1 MPLTLGTKLG
11 PYQILGPLDAGGMGE
26 VYRALDTQL
35 DREVAVKVLPHS
47 MASDPE
53 RLARFDRE
61 AKILAALNHP
71 NIAVIYGLE
80 KFDGGRALVMELV
93 PGDTL
98 GARIKKGA
106 LPQEEALQVAKQIAE
121 ALEAAH
127 EKNITHRDLK
137 PGNVMITPT
146 GLVKVLDFGLAAMS
160 SPAQSSADPDNS
172 PTLTMGMT
180 AAGTIMGTAAYMAPE
195 QAAGAPIDRRAD
207 IWSFGVVLWE
217 MLTGKRLFSGGE
229 SISHTLADVLRAPI
243 DFEQIPAS
251 PVRKLLKRCL
261 DRSLKTRLQSIAEAR
276 IAIDEILTGTATD
289 APAQNRD
296 REEAGRR
303 AWLPWAVAATLGLI
317 AAVAG
322 TAWWSTGQPVDQP
335 LIRISGDLGPDAIAG
350 ANQTVAISPD
360 GKRIVYPVRSGG
372 KQLLATRLLD
382 QPAPTLLS
390 GTDNAT
396 VPFFSPDG
404 QWIGFGADGKLK
416 KISVLGGAALALCDA
431 PSLRGA
437 SWGADGNIIVALN
450 STTVGLSRVPDSG
463 GQPQTLTKPQDRGEQ
478 RNFWPHSLPDGNAV
492 LFAANSS
499 GNWDTANVEVLAL
512 KDGALKTGEVKILV
526 RGGYSPHY
534 VPAASG
540 GVGHLVYVHEGV
552 LLGVPF
558 DPVKLELRGTP
569 APLLEDVAANAGT
582 GGGQFDISRTGSLV
596 YLAGKSTTSG
606 VTLSWMDS
614 SGKMEPLLPKMERY
628 EHPRFSP
635 DGNFLAISMITISKG
650 RYDVY
655 VYDWR
660 HDTMP
665 RLTFNGANNV
675 EAEWS
680 PDGKHLVYDADDG
693 LWWVR
698 ADGGGEPQRLLE
710 GKPEIN
716 RTVNGISPDGKRVSY
731 SIVGLEG
738 KMDTYTLPLDLSD
751 PEHPKAGKP
760 EVFLRTPAWEG
771 WARFSPDGRW
781 MAYVSDESGT
791 REIYVR
797 PFPGPGGK
805 WQISSGGGA
814 APVWSRDGR
823 QLFYGNPE
831 LKIMVSDYT
840 TKGDSFTYSKPRV
853 WSDTGL
859 NGGNGLNPYFD
870 IAPDGKR
877 FAVIPRADAAQ
888 EKQGNLHAT
897 FLLNF
902 ADEVRRRVP
911 VGK

>member
-1 MPLTLGTKLG
+1 MPLTIGTQLG
-11 PYQILGPLDAGGMGE
+11 PHKILGPLGAGGMGE

-35 DREVAVKVLPHS
+35 DREVAVKILPFG

-71 NIAVIYGLE
+71 NIAVIYGME
-80 KFDGGRALVMELV
+80 KFEGGRALVMELV

-98 GARIKKGA
+98 GARIKQG
-106 LPQEEALQVAKQIAE
+106 PMPPDEALQVAKQMAE

-127 EKNITHRDLK
+127 EKGVTHRDLK

-146 GLVKVLDFGLAAMS
+146 GLVKVLDFGLAAMAAPPQPS
-160 SPAQSSADPDNS
+160 IDPDNS

-180 AAGTIMGTAAYMAPE
+180 QAGAIMGTAAYMAPE
-195 QAAGAPIDRRAD
+195 QAAGATVDRRAD
-207 IWSFGVVLWE
+207 IWSYGVVLYE
-217 MLTGKRLFSGGE
+217 MLTGKRLFGGGE

-243 DFEQIPAS
+243 DLESIPHPGA
-251 PVRKLLKRCL
+251 RRLLKRCL

-276 IAIDEILTGTATD
+276 IAIDEIQAGD
-289 APAQNRD
+289 PDSPPAPNRD
-296 REEAGRR
+296 RQGADRR
-303 AWLPWAVAATLGLI
+303 SKLAWAVAGFAGLI
-317 AAVAG
+317 ALAAG
-322 TAWWSTGQPVDQP
+322 IAWWRTSQPVEQP

-382 QPAPTLLS
+382 QATPTLLS
-390 GTDNAT
+390 GTENAT
-396 VPFFSPDG
+396 VPFFSPYG

-437 SWGADGNIIVALN
+437 SWGEDGNIIVVLN

-478 RNFWPHSLPDGNAV
+478 RNFWPHLLPDGNAV
-492 LFAANSS
+492 LFAANNS
-499 GNWDTANVEVLAL
+499 GNWDTANVDVLAL
-512 KDGALKTGEVKILV
+512 KDGALKTGEVKVLV

-534 VPAASG
+534 VPAVSG

-552 LLGVPF
+552 LLAVPF

-569 APLLEDVAANAGT
+569 APLLEGVAGNAGT
-582 GGGQFDISRTGSLV
+582 GGGQFDISRNGSLV

-614 SGKMEPLLPKMERY
+614 SGKMEPLLAKMERY
-628 EHPRFSP
+628 YHPRFSP
-635 DGNFLAISMITISKG
+635 DGNLLAISMITISKG

-665 RLTFNGANNV
+665 RLTFSGANNQ

-680 PDGKHLVYDADDG
+680 PDGKHLVYDSDDG

-710 GKPEIN
+710 GKPEVN
-716 RTVNGISPDGKRVSY
+716 RTMNGFSPDGKRLSY
-731 SIVGLEG
+731 SIVGPEG

-760 EVFLRTPAWEG
+760 EPFLRTPAHEV

-791 REIYVR
+791 REVYIR

-805 WQISSGGGA
+805 WQISNGGGNV
-814 APVWSRDGR
+814 PVWSADGR

-831 LKIMVSDYT
+831 FKIMVTDYT
-840 TKGDSFTYSKPRV
+840 AKGDSFSYSKPRV
-853 WSDTGL
+853 WSETAL
-859 NGGNGLNPYFD
+859 NGGNGTDPYFD

-877 FAVIPRADAAQ
+877 FVVIPQADAAR

-902 ADEVRRRVP
+902 AEEVRRRVA
-911 VGK
+911 VGR